1 MVHSVIWVVDITFGY
16 LVIDGTFGDL
26 GMDGTIGDFRM
37 DGTFGDGCWMAQ
49 SCDG

>member
-1 MVHSVIWVVDITFGY
+1 MVPTLGDLVDITFGD

-26 GMDGTIGDFRM
+26 VVDITFCYFRM